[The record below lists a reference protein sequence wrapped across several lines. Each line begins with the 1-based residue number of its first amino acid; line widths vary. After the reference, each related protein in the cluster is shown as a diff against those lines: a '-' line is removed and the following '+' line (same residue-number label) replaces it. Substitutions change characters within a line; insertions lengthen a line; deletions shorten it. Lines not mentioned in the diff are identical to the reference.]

1 MKIFTKFLFF
11 LLIIFL
17 LNILLYFVSTD
28 YKKFLKSI
36 KYSDD
41 IITISGSSDENIENN
56 IDIEDNINDETIA
69 DSQIIKISEN
79 DLIEDEKTPDNIN
92 NDITIKKEV
101 VLWKNYKDIIAR
113 FTSKY
118 TLKKI
123 EVNSG
128 LFELTNEYPDYYY
141 EYYSENLTLYLF
153 PTRTYIEIYDIFD
166 YLSQDLPFELNEI
179 NNFWDNSFYINLKE
193 DIKDNYVRMV
203 ISNDWITFW
212 LKIKKLEYE
221 NVKNI
226 LNGS

>member
-101 VLWKNYKDIIAR
+101 VL
-113 FTSKY
+113 
-118 TLKKI
+118 
-123 EVNSG
+123 
-128 LFELTNEYPDYYY
+128 
-141 EYYSENLTLYLF
+141 
-153 PTRTYIEIYDIFD
+153 
-166 YLSQDLPFELNEI
+166 
-179 NNFWDNSFYINLKE
+179 
-193 DIKDNYVRMV
+193 
-203 ISNDWITFW
+203 
-212 LKIKKLEYE
+212 
-221 NVKNI
+221 
-226 LNGS
+226 